1 MNMKKFLFVML
12 SALLFCYACS
22 DDDNNGYKTYQL
34 TMQVVYPSN
43 ADWNLDGLTV
53 KLTDGNGVTY
63 DATTDVTGAVNFVVP
78 VGIYE
83 AVVSSKKA
91 SEGYVYI
98 YNGIKSGIVIT
109 DQWLNGTS
117 MTLDLK
123 ESKAGQILIK
133 ELYVGG
139 CQKDDGSGDWQFD
152 KYAILYNNSDQTA
165 TLENLCFGLVAP
177 TMPNSSLNDYG
188 TDGNLVYANDNY
200 IPAGGAGIW
209 YLPRTLT
216 IEPWQQIV
224 VAFNNA
230 LNNTLTYSNSV
241 DLSHSD
247 YYVTYD
253 IDDFNHTSY
262 HPAPSETILTAN
274 YFSAAKFGQ
283 GSSWVLSNRGPAVFI
298 FTTHGVTPE
307 ELVSDVSNYHYYA
320 GKENNIIY
328 RTVKVPTSWILDGIE
343 VFPNDLLEK
352 SQKRFTPAID
362 GGCTILTNKYG
373 YSSYRNVDKE
383 ATEAIAENSGKLVYN
398 YSLGTLNMIGVENGS
413 TDPSGI
419 DAEASIK
426 NGARIVYQD
435 TNNSTND
442 FHQRRKASLKN

>member
-123 ESKAGQILIK
+123 ESKAAQILIK

-139 CQKDDGSGDWQFD
+139 CQKDDG
-152 KYAILYNNSDQTA
+152 
-165 TLENLCFGLVAP
+165 
-177 TMPNSSLNDYG
+177 
-188 TDGNLVYANDNY
+188 
-200 IPAGGAGIW
+200 GIW
-209 YLPRTLT
+209 HC
-216 IEPWQQIV
+216 
-224 VAFNNA
+224 A
-230 LNNTLTYSNSV
+230 
-241 DLSHSD
+241 
-247 YYVTYD
+247 
-253 IDDFNHTSY
+253 
-262 HPAPSETILTAN
+262 APC
-274 YFSAAKFGQ
+274 G
-283 GSSWVLSNRGPAVFI
+283 
-298 FTTHGVTPE
+298 
-307 ELVSDVSNYHYYA
+307 
-320 GKENNIIY
+320 
-328 RTVKVPTSWILDGIE
+328 
-343 VFPNDLLEK
+343 
-352 SQKRFTPAID
+352 
-362 GGCTILTNKYG
+362 
-373 YSSYRNVDKE
+373 
-383 ATEAIAENSGKLVYN
+383 
-398 YSLGTLNMIGVENGS
+398 
-413 TDPSGI
+413 
-419 DAEASIK
+419 
-426 NGARIVYQD
+426 
-435 TNNSTND
+435 
-442 FHQRRKASLKN
+442 